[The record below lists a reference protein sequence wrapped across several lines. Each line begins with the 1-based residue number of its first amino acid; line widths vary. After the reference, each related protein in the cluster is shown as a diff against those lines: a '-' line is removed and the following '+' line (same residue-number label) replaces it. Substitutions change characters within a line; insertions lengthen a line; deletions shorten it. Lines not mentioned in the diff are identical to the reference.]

1 MIWHHDIDPA
11 IVSFGAIQ
19 IRWYGMMYLVGF
31 VSSYLIFM
39 RRYSRGLFALNSEE
53 SQNLI
58 TYVMIGMMIGAR
70 LLYVTVY
77 NPSYFLENP
86 SEIPAI
92 WHGGLSF
99 HGAALG
105 FIASVLIFSRRHGYT
120 FYQIMDSV
128 VITSAF
134 GIFFGRLGNFIN
146 GELYGRVTDGTWGI
160 VFPGGGPLPRH
171 PSQLYQSLCEGL
183 LVFLLLLVIQ
193 KYEQLKGYAPQA
205 RDISAEPTDKKK
217 RKREPIVWKRTGVLS
232 TWFLILYG
240 IGRFVVEFFREPDAQ
255 LGYYFGWMTM
265 GQILCLLMILA
276 GSILLTIAIRRPM
289 RVEY

>member
-11 IVSFGAIQ
+11 IVGFGAIQ